1 MVYFMKPFPEE
12 KVDVSG
18 WTRFIQNEWF
28 NKNFM
33 VFVYA
38 LQAILLVLPFLFGWM
53 FSSLPIRLLTGVSTF
68 LVHELLHILCIFNR
82 GDISITHSGIFFWI
96 HSNAVM
102 TKWQFWLFMTL
113 PFLGL
118 TVLPL
123 VILPFVSEG
132 LVDFLLFVAWLN
144 AVIAGADILN
154 SILILS
160 KPRKAKFYRGY
171 YIVEK

>member
-18 WTRFIQNEWF
+18 WTRFIQNQWF

-33 VFVYA
+33 IFVYA
-38 LQAILLVLPFLFGWM
+38 LQAILLVIPFLFGWM
-53 FSSLPIRLLTGVSTF
+53 YSNVAMRLLVGVSTF
-68 LVHELLHILCIFNR
+68 LVHEFLHILCIFKK
-82 GDISITHSGIFFWI
+82 GDISITHSGVFFWI

-123 VILPFVSEG
+123 VILPFVSEN
-132 LVDFLLFVAWLN
+132 LVDLLLFVAWLN

-154 SILILS
+154 SILILP

-171 YIVEK
+171 YTVEK

>member
-1 MVYFMKPFPEE
+1 MFYFMKPFPEE
-12 KVDVSG
+12 RVDVSG

-38 LQAILLVLPFLFGWM
+38 LQAILLVLPFLFRWM

-82 GDISITHSGIFFWI
+82 GDISITHSGVFFWI